1 MIAGGIVTA
10 IFFSLCLGLLEVA
23 LKELLV
29 LALMRVL
36 SSGLI

>member
-1 MIAGGIVTA
+1 LAA

-29 LALMRVL
+29 LALMRVVTFC
-36 SSGLI
+36 LI